1 VKNRDGLTLPL
12 FGAAAEGDRTLE
24 GLNWPNHARFPL
36 NLKGDI
42 NVGAVVEADLRVSE
56 RPLVITGYAA
66 LDRIA
71 NLMPTCKSTAEI
83 RILFGTEP
91 YLIKR
96 GRYELS
102 ERPFPKEIEGYWLDR
117 GISLFHSASIVHC
130 IGLLE
135 TGRLKARF
143 LGTSGKRLHAKIYCT
158 ENYATVGSSN
168 FTRPGLGAQHEAN
181 ARFSATS
188 DPTRFKELTQIA
200 ENLWARSEDFS
211 ARLLELLN
219 ALLRIVEWEEAIAR
233 ACAELLEGEW
243 ADHFLREQYFP
254 DEGGLWPSQ
263 RQGIAQALYV
273 LTRHGSVLIA
283 DATGSGKT
291 RMGVALMGAI
301 SDHNLRTGRLRR
313 GKSLLVC
320 PPLVATNWEAES
332 NSAGVPID
340 IRSHGVLS
348 RDRGARHA
356 LTIDAL
362 RRAQVLSIDE
372 GHNFLNF
379 KSARTQKLLRNIA
392 DSVMVFTAT
401 PINRSVIDL
410 LRIADMLGA
419 DNLEP
424 TTIKMFAKLLKAK
437 RLKRTLDKLEAESL
451 REEIKRFT
459 VRRTK
464 AVLNR
469 LIEREP
475 NAYTDKNKKP
485 CRFPKHIAEIYPLNE
500 SESDKQIAREIRD
513 LADKLKAVTHFRMP
527 LVLPESMRRRGI
539 TEKAFLEGRLNS
551 SRKIAK
557 YVIMKCLRSSKAAL
571 IEHIVGSSLAC
582 KEFALDTS
590 HKDGSTGNIVE
601 KLKDNAGKLPRNKL
615 KIPLPEWLSDEE
627 AHRQASADDQNI
639 YTAIL
644 ERTRRVS
651 DNRDQAKADLLLLL
665 AKSSVAVLAFDSH
678 PISLAVIRQRITAN
692 GGHPK
697 VLLATG
703 GNASGRDALLTAF
716 SLDSQAADIIGL
728 CSDSLSE
735 GVNLQRASNLVHLD
749 MPSVVR
755 VAEQRVGRIDRLDS
769 PHKEITAWWPDD
781 APEFAL
787 SSDERFLERY
797 DTVDVLLGSNMP
809 LPDEMR
815 PVPTQPIKTRE
826 LIAEIERE
834 AALGTWDGVHDAFES
849 VRALVEG
856 PDALVGGQTY
866 DHYRNVRARVVSRV
880 SVVRSNSSWAFFC
893 LSGGEFGAPRWLF
906 MPSVGETPISE
917 LERVSAELRARL
929 GPDTE
934 NLRMDAR
941 ASAMLAKFLE
951 SLGRAERT
959 LLSARKRIA
968 IDEFEFALEHM
979 TKNAVKRKEQSV
991 VDRLVAIHSAIK
1003 SPSPDGQPDW
1013 DEVASRWLDLIRPIW
1028 YERLCQ
1034 PRERPL
1040 LLKEIRADVLK
1051 NEATLCTEVLKA
1063 FESIPLVQ
1071 SADERIAVCILGI
1084 RGVGADGV
1092 RDA

>member
-1 VKNRDGLTLPL
+1 VKNLEGPTLSLFEAANGGDRVLDGLV
-12 FGAAAEGDRTLE
+12 
-24 GLNWPNHARFPL
+24 WPSQARFPL
-36 NLKGDI
+36 NLKVAV
-42 NVGAVVEADLRVSE
+42 NVGSVIEGDLQAAE
-56 RPLVITGYAA
+56 KPLIITGYAA

-71 NLMPTCKSTAEI
+71 NLLPTCRSTANI

-102 ERPFPKEIEGYWLDR
+102 ERSFQKEVESYWLDR
-117 GISLFHSASIVHC
+117 GISLFHSASIVYC
-130 IGLLE
+130 IGLLQS
-135 TGRLKARF
+135 GQLKARF
-143 LGTSGKRLHAKIYCT
+143 LGTSSKRLHAKIYCT
-158 ENYATVGSSN
+158 ENHATVGSSN

-181 ARFSATS
+181 ARFSVTA
-188 DPTRFKELTQIA
+188 DPTRFRELTQIA
-200 ENLWARSEDFS
+200 ENLWERSEDFS

-219 ALLRIVEWEEAIAR
+219 ALLRIVEWEEAVAR

-301 SDHNLRTGRLRR
+301 ADHNLRTGRLRR

-332 NSAGVPID
+332 NAAGVPLD

-348 RDRGARHA
+348 RDRGAKHA

-401 PINRSVIDL
+401 PINRSVVDL

-424 TTIKMFAKLLKAK
+424 STIKMFSKLLKAK
-437 RLKRTLDKLEAESL
+437 RLNRTLDKLEAESL
-451 REEIKRFT
+451 REEIRRFT

-475 NAYTDKNKKP
+475 GAYTDKNKNP

-500 SESDKQIAREIRD
+500 SDDDKQIAKRIRE
-513 LADKLKAVTHFRMP
+513 LADKLKAVTHFSMP
-527 LVLPESMRRRGI
+527 LALPEALRRRGI
-539 TEKAFLEGRLNS
+539 SEKAFLEGRLNS

-557 YVIMKCLRSSKAAL
+557 YVIMKCLRSSRAAL
-571 IEHIVGSSLAC
+571 IEHIVGSSMAC
-582 KEFALDTS
+582 KEFSLDTS
-590 HKDGSTGNIVE
+590 HKDGSTGNILE
-601 KLKDNAGKLPRNKL
+601 KLKSNAGKFPRNKL
-615 KIPLPEWLSDEE
+615 KIPLPDWLSNEE
-627 AHRQASADDQNI
+627 AHRQASIEDQDI
-639 YTAIL
+639 YSEIL
-644 ERTRRVS
+644 DLARKIS
-651 DNRDQAKADLLLLL
+651 DNRDEAKANLLSQL
-665 AKSSVAVLAFDSH
+665 AQAGVAVLAFDSH
-678 PISLAVIRQRITAN
+678 PISLAIIRQRLTAKAK
-692 GGHPK
+692 HAK

-703 GNASGRDALLTAF
+703 GNASGREALLAAF
-716 SLDSQAADIIGL
+716 SLDSPSAEIVGL

-735 GVNLQRASNLVHLD
+735 GVNLQRASKLVHLD

-797 DTVDVLLGSNMP
+797 DTVDALLGSNMP

-815 PVPTQPIKTRE
+815 SATAQPIKTKE

-834 AALGTWDGVHDAFES
+834 SASGTWDGVHDAFES

-856 PDALVGGQTY
+856 STALVPGQVY
-866 DHYRNVRARVVSRV
+866 DHYRKVQARVVSRV
-880 SVVRSNSSWAFFC
+880 SVVKSASPWAFFC

-906 MPSVGETPISE
+906 MPSVSAAPITE
-917 LERVSAELRARL
+917 LERVAIELRARL
-929 GPDTE
+929 GPNTE
-934 NLRMDAR
+934 NLRMNSR
-941 ASAMLAKFLE
+941 ASEVLTRFLE
-951 SLGRAERT
+951 NLGLGERT

-968 IDEFEFALEHM
+968 IDEFELALDHM
-979 TKNAVKRKEQSV
+979 AKSAVKREDQEAV
-991 VDRLVAIHSAIK
+991 ERLLAIQSAIEN
-1003 SPSPDGQPDW
+1003 PLPEAQPDW

-1040 LLKEIRADVLK
+1040 LLKDIRGDVLR
-1051 NEATLCTEVLKA
+1051 NESTLCPEVLKA

-1071 SADERIAVCILGI
+1071 SADERIAVCILG
-1084 RGVGADGV
+1084 VDGA
-1092 RDA
+1092 AS